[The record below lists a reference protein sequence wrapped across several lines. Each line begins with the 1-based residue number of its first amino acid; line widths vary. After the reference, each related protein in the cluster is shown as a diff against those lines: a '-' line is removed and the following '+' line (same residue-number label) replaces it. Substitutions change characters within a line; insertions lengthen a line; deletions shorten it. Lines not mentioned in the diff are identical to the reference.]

1 MIVKMVEVIEMVEM
15 IEVVSDNLNEV
26 KKLIDCEEI
35 WWNEINKR
43 VWKQSLRYEKR
54 SFDENDVYGNCWERV

>member
-1 MIVKMVEVIEMVEM
+1 MKSIEYFVPIWFCQMIVKMVEVIEMVEM

-35 WWNEINKR
+35 
-43 VWKQSLRYEKR
+43 
-54 SFDENDVYGNCWERV
+54 